1 MGISGAWA
9 TVTMPTLTTD
19 VNNPHYYT
27 IKNFRSGKYATYTGA
42 STQLSQL
49 ATPNHASL
57 WYFVENG
64 NGVSIIPA
72 TAPDLKL
79 ASTNSAT
86 AEGIVWYLKES
97 CKTGYFCVSKSS
109 SDVTGGTNYNKDCW
123 DDQGGQTTIG
133 LWLNAADDN
142 EGTSWII
149 EPSSETFT
157 TRKTAI
163 QAVINNLPS
172 VLKPTSKTTALENA
186 TTEEQLRDA
195 VAAFSTN
202 VTFLCRSNK
211 YLVVG
216 DSQGSFVESPSN
228 NEEIIQLVSVGDGSF
243 YLKGYMSC
251 KYMADVAMS
260 TAIKT
265 EAVATVP
272 YYVQV
277 YGDYVVARPTKYAG
291 TGEYDGYHYIHNGG
305 SGCVGWSADGTNTQF
320 TIQEVSLPDGLVA
333 VTYNVELDGNIVASE
348 TVRQAT
354 GATAAVPASLVRD
367 YTTYSYSVNTVPA
380 NDVTITAT
388 ATVSGLPF
396 TVSTD
401 YSTATWYYLHG
412 HASYSNTYI
421 STNGTATV
429 YAENKSATDAY
440 KWAFIGDPITGIKV
454 INKASGESSY
464 LMATDPATMGSTPK
478 AWTLKKQ
485 TNTGWQS
492 GANGFGLYDAARTY
506 LNTQGTTLKYWG
518 SFDQGSTYWVE
529 VVPQV
534 TVTFNLEVDSEIANT
549 LERIVTEGETVS
561 VPTELWTNYNTS
573 LGYTITGNEDVTV
586 GTTNQIV
593 NVTAT
598 PKTGVVTSLSALSN
612 NKAYRLVTERG
623 TFTTDN
629 GELANTA
636 KNGSNY
642 TVYNFAIV
650 NYDNA
655 YYLWS
660 VEDGKFVAGDGT
672 ALTNTPTAITLNEL
686 STKPLIKFQC
696 GSNYMNCNA
705 NGCSFGTYS
714 ATDAGNSVAIIEA
727 ADFDPTPVINAI
739 TNVASSVVANIKPFF
754 DAAGSDLF
762 QLKASVAQTYNATYT
777 AALTMCSTTTYNELL
792 AVVSNVENFNL
803 PENGKYYIVKNVSN
817 NKYLNVNVGGRSN
830 GLIKADLDAPL
841 ATSIVKARTDGS
853 GYRYLGS
860 QGKELGWTYGSD
872 ATNYGPFL
880 EENEGKHVH
889 YKVTVPGQAAFELAL
904 GNGEGGYAGYA
915 NTGYYQVNGSN
926 EITGGAYTGA
936 TAQWTF
942 EEVTTMNVALNAI
955 GSDYYATLCVPFD
968 YTIRDATAYTL
979 TLNDSGNALTMSAV
993 DNNDAVAAG
1002 TPVVLVGSSNSATLT
1017 IGSDYASAPLT
1028 TTALTGQYLSAS
1040 ITAGESSN
1048 NYFLGRL
1055 EDKAGF
1061 YRYSGESLALGANRA
1076 YLTMSGSGSNGFK
1089 LVFDDDDVTAVDA
1102 LIINGQSSMVNG
1114 YYDLTGRKVA
1124 SPQKGQIYLVNGKK
1138 ILY

>member
-1 MGISGAWA
+1 MKKFYTIIAALLMGISGAWA
-9 TVTMPTLTTD
+9 TVTQPTLTTD
-19 VNNPHYYT
+19 SNNPVYYT
-27 IKNFRSGKYATYTGA
+27 IKSLRSSKYVSYVGR
-42 STQLSQL
+42 STQLNQI
-49 ATPNHASL
+49 AAANYTTL
-57 WYFVENG
+57 WYFVANG
-64 NGVSIIPA
+64 EGVSIVPA
-72 TAPDLKL
+72 ADPSVKL
-79 ASTNSAT
+79 ATNASAT
-86 AEGIVWYLKES
+86 VDGAVWYLKEN
-97 CKTGYFCVSKSS
+97 TYNAGYFCISLKSDLS
-109 SDVTGGTNYNKDCW
+109 ANCW
-123 DDQGGQTTIG
+123 DDNNGKIG
-133 LWLNAADDN
+133 YWQPSASDYQ
-142 EGTSWII
+142 GTSWII
-149 EPSSETFT
+149 EPSSVTFND
-157 TRKTAI
+157 RKNAI
-163 QAVINNLPS
+163 DAIISNLPD
-172 VLKPTSKTTALENA
+172 VLKPTAKMTAFTNA
-186 TTEEQLRDA
+186 TTDVALRAA
-195 VAAFSTN
+195 VADFSTN
-202 VTFLCRSNK
+202 VNFKCRSNK

-216 DSQGSFVESPSN
+216 DSRGSFVDTPSN
-228 NEEIIQLVSVGDGSF
+228 NEEIIQLESVGDGSF
-243 YLKGYMSC
+243 YIKGFMSM
-251 KYMADVAMS
+251 KYMGDVAMS
-260 TAIKT
+260 TAIQT
-265 EAVATVP
+265 EATANIP
-272 YYVQV
+272 YYIQA
-277 YGDYVVARPTKYAG
+277 YNDYAVARPTKYA
-291 TGEYDGYHYIHNGG
+291 DNGYNYIHNGG

-534 TVTFNLEVDSEIANT
+534 TVTFNLEVNSEIANT

-636 KNGSNY
+636 KNNSNY

-660 VEDGKFVAGDGT
+660 VQDGKFVAGDGT

-705 NGCSFGTYS
+705 NGCSFGSWST
-714 ATDAGNSVAIIEA
+714 TDAGNSVAIIEA

-739 TNVASSVVANIKPFF
+739 NNVASSVVANIKPFF

-762 QLKASVAQTYNATYT
+762 QLKASVAQTYDATYT

-792 AVVSNVENFNL
+792 AVVSDAENFNL
-803 PENGKYYIVKNVSN
+803 PEDGKYYIVKNVSN
-817 NKYLNVNVGGRSN
+817 DKYLNVNVGGRSN

-841 ATSIVKARTDGS
+841 ATSIVKARTDGN

-904 GNGEGGYAGYA
+904 GNGEGEYAGYA

-955 GSDYYATLCVPFD
+955 GSAYYATLCVPFD
-968 YTIRDATAYTL
+968 YTISGATAYTL
-979 TLNDSGNALTMSAV
+979 ALNANGTALDMTEVSGTV
-993 DNNDAVAAG
+993 TAG

-1017 IGSDYASAPLT
+1017 IGSGYASAPLT
-1028 TTALTGQYLSAS
+1028 TTALTGQYLAAT
-1040 ITAGESSN
+1040 IPAGASSN

-1055 EDKAGF
+1055 NGEPGF

-1076 YLTMSGSGSNGFK
+1076 YLTMSGSGSNGFS
-1089 LVFDDDDVTAVDA
+1089 LILDDDDVTAVASAIDA
-1102 LIINGQSSMVNG
+1102 QSSAINGQ